1 VRLAKRRGRRHTAGA
16 FATGEGVAAMKVIHG
31 WKGLADEDRGAA
43 VAHGNFDGVHLG
55 HQAVI
60 GEAREMARRL
70 GAPLGVISFEPHARM
85 HFEPDAPP
93 FRLMT
98 PHQLAHT
105 VGELGV
111 DKLYLL
117 PFGAE
122 MASFTDREF
131 ARDVLTK
138 GLGVR
143 HVAVGFDVTFGKG
156 RTGDPQTLR
165 RYGEEMGFSVSVAP
179 AVGNGHGKISSSA
192 IRDALRQGCPDVAAR
207 MMGRPFAI
215 EGVVQKGR
223 QLGRKLGFPTAN
235 VPLRDYVAPRFG
247 VYATR
252 TRLGDGR
259 ELGGVANIGVNPT
272 TGLVDPRLE
281 VWMFDFDEDI
291 YGETIETDLIAFLRP
306 EETFRDAAGAFDVP
320 AMVTQIHRD
329 AAKARGILGGAGS

>member
-1 VRLAKRRGRRHTAGA
+1 
-16 FATGEGVAAMKVIHG
+16 MKIIHG

-55 HQAVI
+55 HQVVI
-60 GEAREMARRL
+60 GQAREAAKRL

-98 PHQLAHT
+98 PHQLAGT
-105 VGELGV
+105 LGKLGV
-111 DKLYLL
+111 DRLYLL

-156 RTGDPQTLR
+156 RTGDPEALR
-165 RYGEEMGFSVSVAP
+165 RYGEDMGFAVSVSQAIGDG
-179 AVGNGHGKISSSA
+179 AGKISSTA
-192 IRDALRQGCPDVAAR
+192 IRDALRQGRPDLATG

-235 VPLRDYVAPRFG
+235 VPLADYVAPRFG

-252 TRLGDGR
+252 TRLHDGR
-259 ELGGVANIGVNPT
+259 ERGGVANIGVNPT
-272 TGLVDPRLE
+272 TGIVDPRLE
-281 VWMFDFDEDI
+281 VWLFDFDEDI
-291 YGETIETDLIAFLRP
+291 YGESIETDLIAFLRP

-320 AMVTQIHRD
+320 AMVDQVHRD
-329 AAKARGILGGAGS
+329 AAQAREILARGG